1 VLFLESPSADA
12 VVVRVLEEGQPGS
25 ASHLLVV
32 NKEVTLE
39 WSELAEVRLLQGSL
53 AHADIEKDS
62 GSGGGSGGW

>member
-1 VLFLESPSADA
+1 MLFLESPSADA